1 MSPCE
6 ARHYSDGGYSF
17 KPDFCDRLQFVA
29 TAFVELP
36 VLDCRSTQ
44 RLGKGTGGSCWTLV
58 MHYIIRFE
66 TSKFDVAQ
74 EEHQQADSVWG
85 QSLLLWLK
93 DRLSGQFQLEDPG
106 RQDWGWF
113 TTIEWQGRTY
123 QLCASAMEAAT
134 ESAC

>member
-1 MSPCE
+1 
-6 ARHYSDGGYSF
+6 
-17 KPDFCDRLQFVA
+17 
-29 TAFVELP
+29 
-36 VLDCRSTQ
+36 
-44 RLGKGTGGSCWTLV
+44 

-134 ESAC
+134 DGYEWVFQVAKERSLREKLSGREQMTRNDECLLFFKSLFESDPEFKYIAIE

>member
-1 MSPCE
+1 
-6 ARHYSDGGYSF
+6 
-17 KPDFCDRLQFVA
+17 
-29 TAFVELP
+29 
-36 VLDCRSTQ
+36 
-44 RLGKGTGGSCWTLV
+44 

-134 ESAC
+134 DGYEWVFQVAKERSLREKLSGREQMTRNDEGLLFFKSLFESDPEFKYIAIE